1 MKTFEEARRE
11 LLTWRFSEE
20 DEAEKTPNGT
30 DGYDGLQEARR
41 REIVAEYREK
51 LAALKKKYGIETEVQ
66 KKESV
71 GKTRTFGQ
79 VIHPPV

>member
-20 DEAEKTPNGT
+20 DKAEEIPNGT

-41 REIVAEYREK
+41 REIVVEYREK
-51 LAALKKKYGIETEVQ
+51 LADLKNKK
-66 KKESV
+66 
-71 GKTRTFGQ
+71 
-79 VIHPPV
+79 